1 MHAHA
6 LRVILA
12 IAAFFSMTGVAL
24 AQPPASESGFVEVE
38 DGVRIFYQRFGTGTP
53 TVFIPNRL
61 ELTYAFASLLPF
73 HDVLT
78 WDPRGRGLSS
88 RPDDLSRYGLEAELA
103 DAEALRRHFGAERV
117 TYVGISLWANVA
129 MLYAARH
136 PDSVAGVVALG
147 AFPVRSDLEEPP
159 GDPIVHDLADAVAE
173 MEAMRSDGRDRTEPY
188 AFCVLDKSVAFA
200 DSYVDIESMAPLLAA
215 NVCQYR
221 NEHPDM
227 IVPVIFEGIFGSFGA
242 WDWRDDMTRVRAP
255 VLLIHGDRDWSLEG
269 VRAHV
274 EFLPDVEWVL
284 VPDAG
289 HHVWNDRAD
298 VVLPMMDAFFTR
310 VRDGGPNR

>member
-1 MHAHA
+1 MHAHVHRMLLATLA
-6 LRVILA
+6 LVLV
-12 IAAFFSMTGVAL
+12 TGAAL
-24 AQPPASESGFVEVE
+24 AQPHATESGFVDVE
-38 DGVRIFYQRFGTGTP
+38 DDVRLFYQRFGTGTP

-61 ELTYAFASLLPF
+61 ELTHSFASLLAG
-73 HDVLT
+73 HDVVT

-136 PDSVAGVVALG
+136 PDRVAGVVALG
-147 AFPVRSDLEEPP
+147 AFPIAAALEEPP
-159 GDPIVHDLADAVAE
+159 EDPIVHDLAATVAE
-173 MEAMRSDGRDRTEPY
+173 MEAMQADGRDGTERY

-200 DSYVDIESMAPLLAA
+200 DSYVSLDHMAPFHAA

-227 IVPVIFEGIFGSFGA
+227 IVPVVFEGIFGSFGE
-242 WDWRDDMTRVRAP
+242 WDWRGDMERVQAP
-255 VLLIHGDRDWSLEG
+255 VLLIHGERDWSLEG

-274 EFLPDVEWVL
+274 DYLSDVEWVL
-284 VPDAG
+284 VPNAS
-289 HHVWNDRAD
+289 HHVWNDRPD
-298 VVLPMMDAFFTR
+298 VVLPMMDAFFERT
-310 VRDGGPNR
+310 RDGGSSR

>member
-6 LRVILA
+6 HRTFLA
-12 IAAFFSMTGVAL
+12 ALALFVLIGVAL
-24 AQPPASESGFVEVE
+24 AQPPATESGFVDVE
-38 DGVRIFYQRFGTGTP
+38 DDVRLFYQRFGTGTP

-61 ELTYAFASLLPF
+61 ELTQSFATLLAH
-73 HDVLT
+73 HDVVT

-88 RPDDLSRYGLEAELA
+88 RPDDLSRYSLDAELA

-117 TYVGISLWANVA
+117 TYVGISLWGNVA

-136 PDSVAGVVALG
+136 PDSVAGVVAMG
-147 AFPVRSDLEEPP
+147 SFPITAELEAPP
-159 GDPIVHDLADAVAE
+159 DEPIVHDLAAAVAE
-173 MEAMRSDGRDRTEPY
+173 MEAMTADGRDRTERY
-188 AFCVLDKSVAFA
+188 AFCVLDKLVTFA
-200 DSYVDIESMAPLLAA
+200 DSYVSLANMAPFHAA

-227 IVPVIFEGIFGSFGA
+227 ILPVIFEGIFGSFGD
-242 WDWRDDMTRVRAP
+242 WDWRDDISRVQAP

-274 EFLPDVEWVL
+274 DHLPDVEWVL
-284 VPDAG
+284 VPNAS
-289 HHVWNDRAD
+289 HHVWNDRPD
-298 VVLPMMDAFFTR
+298 VVLPMMDAFFER
-310 VRDGGPNR
+310 VRDGGSNR